1 MPEVEM
7 KFLKWFG
14 FALVVLVVFVAVLLA
29 ANVILPEGWTLSS
42 EILLGLAAIGL
53 SLVLSYWPS
62 VRVQFASLPSHYKSL
77 VNLISVFLLAIIMYL
92 GVCVQFFEIPGL
104 VCTAAG
110 IKQLAIYVIIAVGGN
125 QLAYI
130 ASAQPADV
138 IEAKIIRDVE
148 SG

>member
-1 MPEVEM
+1 V
-7 KFLKWFG
+7 KFLKWFV
-14 FALVVLVVFVAVLLA
+14 FALVVLVVFVGVLLA

-42 EILLGLAAIGL
+42 EILLGLAAVGL

-62 VRVQFASLPSHYKSL
+62 VRVQFASLPSNYKSL
-77 VNLISVFLLAIIMYL
+77 VNLISVTLLAVLMFL
-92 GVCVQFFEIPGL
+92 GACVELFEIPGL
-104 VCTAAG
+104 ACSAGG

-125 QLAYI
+125 QLAYT

-138 IEAKIIRDVE
+138 IEAKVMRDFE

>member
-1 MPEVEM
+1 M

-14 FALVVLVVFVAVLLA
+14 FAIVVLVVFVGVLLA

-42 EILLGLAAIGL
+42 EILLGLAAVGL

-77 VNLISVFLLAIIMYL
+77 VNLISVTLLAVLMFL
-92 GVCVQFFEIPGL
+92 GACVELFEIPGL
-104 VCTAAG
+104 ACSAGG
-110 IKQLAIYVIIAVGGN
+110 IKQLVIFVIIAVGGN
-125 QLAYI
+125 QLAYT

-138 IEAKIIRDVE
+138 IEAKLVRDFE

>member
-1 MPEVEM
+1 M
-7 KFLKWFG
+7 KFLKWFV
-14 FALVVLVVFVAVLLA
+14 FALVVLVVFVGVLLA

-42 EILLGLAAIGL
+42 EILLGLAAVGL

-62 VRVQFASLPSHYKSL
+62 VRVQFASLPSNYKSL
-77 VNLISVFLLAIIMYL
+77 VNLISVTLLAVLMFL
-92 GVCVQFFEIPGL
+92 GACVELFEIPGL
-104 VCTAAG
+104 ACSAGG

-125 QLAYI
+125 QLAYT

-138 IEAKIIRDVE
+138 IEAKVMRDFE